1 MESYHVSLSR
11 RYPCLSSL
19 YKTVGKEDRFFY
31 TIDTDQFAQEVEPVS
46 LVPEKPLAKRLM
58 SRYAS
63 LLDSSFFKVMKQ
75 S

>member
-1 MESYHVSLSR
+1 MLIS
-11 RYPCLSSL
+11 
-19 YKTVGKEDRFFY
+19 KTVGKDDRFFY
-31 TIDTDQFAQEVEPVS
+31 TIDTIAQFAQEVEPVS